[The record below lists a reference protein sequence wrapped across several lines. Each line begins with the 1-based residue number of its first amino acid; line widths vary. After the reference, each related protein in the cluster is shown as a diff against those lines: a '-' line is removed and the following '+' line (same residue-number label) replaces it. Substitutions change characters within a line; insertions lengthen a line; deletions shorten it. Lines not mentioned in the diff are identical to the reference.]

1 MKAMFFL
8 ICIAF
13 STFSGRAAADPSC
26 EGRFVNPITDVC
38 WRCIFPLSL
47 GSVQVG
53 KGDLPDTSNP
63 GSPLQLCPAPPPL
76 FVRPGL
82 AIGYW
87 EPMAMTD
94 VSRSPGCM
102 VNLGGFSINLG
113 KTGMGTARKDDKQ
126 VTGTW
131 STIEKMCIAI
141 SVLIVAGNWVKK
153 HNVMDLLGWVF
164 SLTLVSMLVVIRTP
178 VQIIDY
184 SNVAQVYE
192 VDNVPIGLAIPAS
205 LTTRVGNALI
215 QSYEMVFALPDSV
228 TYSKTGMLFGSN
240 LVAKSTDFLSQ
251 NPQIT
256 TLFSDYVQNCVMGDI
271 FLNHKYSFEEL
282 LNSPDPY
289 TLIFANPSPLR
300 GVFDKNN
307 QFQTCEEASRDLK
320 SALALDTQTGGK
332 TWNYYVR
339 QLFGGKPNPDLLFS
353 QMIGDSYNY
362 FYSSGQSAGQII
374 RQNVTM
380 NALRSGI
387 QSYAAR
393 SGDTASLVNMANTS
407 SLEKQRLAQA
417 TMGHQALRTL
427 PLMQTVIMGIMI
439 GMFPIMVMAAMFNMM
454 TLQVL
459 KGYVFA
465 LIWLQTWPLL
475 FAILNSAM
483 AYYAKQNG
491 VPVVLSE
498 LSQVQ
503 LKNSDIATTA
513 GYIAVMIPPLSWGIV
528 KSMGAAFSSAYSHFS
543 SSGLSA
549 TSQAASGVVD
559 GNYSF
564 ANMQMENVSGY
575 SWGTNSTTSFG
586 QMSRQLANGGMS
598 TQTRDGSMVW
608 DSGGAMSK
616 LPVDIN
622 VGRQIASAQQQMA
635 READVQA
642 ESALHGYN
650 SSVTSAWNSLQQFGT
665 NKGNSASTTTGAD
678 TTDSS
683 QDSMARS
690 KMWNAVVANAK
701 ANNISNEESFQQLMD
716 DSAKSTQGV
725 DLYGSG
731 KWSSGDQLFG
741 KLGKWGTGLSAE
753 AGVKGSAGWTHS
765 SGNTDNVG
773 TSGRESNDSRHDTSS
788 QAAKDFKE
796 ASDYFTSRKT
806 TTSGNITDNN
816 ASSRVDQFAASLSS
830 AKNSYDQYTSSRTR
844 SHEYS
849 EMASRTESMT
859 GQMNENLTQQFANFV
874 QHRAPQDAE
883 AILTNTSSPEIAAQ
897 REALAREFVKEQ
909 VEPRVDAA
917 YQQGRESIG
926 QNMAGVSG
934 GGDNGS
940 VMADY
945 RQNSG
950 RIDAMTQD
958 AGIKDNVDQKV
969 GGMITENKQQQQ
981 ETRENIQR
989 QGAEVKNE
997 NTEME
1002 KDHKT
1007 KANEFK
1013 GDYNER
1019 KSKVKSLPGADSPT
1033 ELEAKAAKIQKDY
1046 LDGKR

>member
-1 MKAMFFL
+1 MLEIYA
-8 ICIAF
+8 IA
-13 STFSGRAAADPSC
+13 GGDWLRGNLNAIAA
-26 EGRFVNPITDVC
+26 F
-38 WRCIFPLSL
+38 
-47 GSVQVG
+47 
-53 KGDLPDTSNP
+53 
-63 GSPLQLCPAPPPL
+63 
-76 FVRPGL
+76 
-82 AIGYW
+82 
-87 EPMAMTD
+87 
-94 VSRSPGCM
+94 
-102 VNLGGFSINLG
+102 
-113 KTGMGTARKDDKQ
+113 MGTS
-126 VTGTW
+126 TW

-153 HNVMDLLGWVF
+153 HNVMDLIGWVF

-586 QMSRQLANGGMS
+586 QMSRQLANGGIS

-608 DSGGAMSK
+608 DSSGAMSK

-678 TTDSS
+678 TTESS

-1013 GDYNER
+1013 GDNNER

>member
-1 MKAMFFL
+1 MLEIYA
-8 ICIAF
+8 IA
-13 STFSGRAAADPSC
+13 GGDWLRGNLNAIAA
-26 EGRFVNPITDVC
+26 F
-38 WRCIFPLSL
+38 
-47 GSVQVG
+47 
-53 KGDLPDTSNP
+53 
-63 GSPLQLCPAPPPL
+63 
-76 FVRPGL
+76 
-82 AIGYW
+82 
-87 EPMAMTD
+87 
-94 VSRSPGCM
+94 
-102 VNLGGFSINLG
+102 
-113 KTGMGTARKDDKQ
+113 MGTS
-126 VTGTW
+126 TW

-153 HNVMDLLGWVF
+153 HNVMDLIGWVF

-417 TMGHQALRTL
+417 TMGHQALRAL
-427 PLMQTVIMGIMI
+427 PLMQTVIMGLMI

-635 READVQA
+635 RESDVQA

-678 TTDSS
+678 TTESS

-690 KMWNAVVANAK
+690 KMMNAVDSYAKEGANK
-701 ANNISNEESFQQLMD
+701 QVI
-716 DSAKSTQGV
+716 
-725 DLYGSG
+725 
-731 KWSSGDQLFG
+731 
-741 KLGKWGTGLSAE
+741 
-753 AGVKGSAGWTHS
+753 
-765 SGNTDNVG
+765 
-773 TSGRESNDSRHDTSS
+773 SS
-788 QAAKDFKE
+788 QADSLIKISRIWADFFP
-796 ASDYFTSRKT
+796 A
-806 TTSGNITDNN
+806 
-816 ASSRVDQFAASLSS
+816 
-830 AKNSYDQYTSSRTR
+830 
-844 SHEYS
+844 
-849 EMASRTESMT
+849 
-859 GQMNENLTQQFANFV
+859 
-874 QHRAPQDAE
+874 
-883 AILTNTSSPEIAAQ
+883 NTSNQPI
-897 REALAREFVKEQ
+897 
-909 VEPRVDAA
+909 
-917 YQQGRESIG
+917 
-926 QNMAGVSG
+926 
-934 GGDNGS
+934 
-940 VMADY
+940 
-945 RQNSG
+945 
-950 RIDAMTQD
+950 
-958 AGIKDNVDQKV
+958 
-969 GGMITENKQQQQ
+969 
-981 ETRENIQR
+981 
-989 QGAEVKNE
+989 
-997 NTEME
+997 
-1002 KDHKT
+1002 
-1007 KANEFK
+1007 
-1013 GDYNER
+1013 
-1019 KSKVKSLPGADSPT
+1019 
-1033 ELEAKAAKIQKDY
+1033 
-1046 LDGKR
+1046 

>member
-1 MKAMFFL
+1 MLEIYA
-8 ICIAF
+8 IA
-13 STFSGRAAADPSC
+13 GGDWLRGNLNAIAA
-26 EGRFVNPITDVC
+26 F
-38 WRCIFPLSL
+38 
-47 GSVQVG
+47 
-53 KGDLPDTSNP
+53 
-63 GSPLQLCPAPPPL
+63 
-76 FVRPGL
+76 
-82 AIGYW
+82 
-87 EPMAMTD
+87 
-94 VSRSPGCM
+94 
-102 VNLGGFSINLG
+102 
-113 KTGMGTARKDDKQ
+113 MGTS
-126 VTGTW
+126 TW

-153 HNVMDLLGWVF
+153 HNVMDLIGWVF

-205 LTTRVGNALI
+205 LTTRAGNALI

-320 SALALDTQTGGK
+320 SALVLDTQTGGK

-678 TTDSS
+678 TTESS

-1007 KANEFK
+1007 KEGANKF
-1013 GDYNER
+1013 
-1019 KSKVKSLPGADSPT
+1019 L
-1033 ELEAKAAKIQKDY
+1033 I
-1046 LDGKR
+1046 

>member
-1 MKAMFFL
+1 MLEIYA
-8 ICIAF
+8 IA
-13 STFSGRAAADPSC
+13 GGDWLRGNLNAIAA
-26 EGRFVNPITDVC
+26 F
-38 WRCIFPLSL
+38 
-47 GSVQVG
+47 
-53 KGDLPDTSNP
+53 
-63 GSPLQLCPAPPPL
+63 
-76 FVRPGL
+76 
-82 AIGYW
+82 
-87 EPMAMTD
+87 
-94 VSRSPGCM
+94 
-102 VNLGGFSINLG
+102 
-113 KTGMGTARKDDKQ
+113 MGTS
-126 VTGTW
+126 TW

-153 HNVMDLLGWVF
+153 HNVMDLIGWVF

-586 QMSRQLANGGMS
+586 QMSRQLANGGIS

-608 DSGGAMSK
+608 DSSGAMSK

-678 TTDSS
+678 TTESS

-725 DLYGSG
+725 DL
-731 KWSSGDQLFG
+731 
-741 KLGKWGTGLSAE
+741 
-753 AGVKGSAGWTHS
+753 
-765 SGNTDNVG
+765 
-773 TSGRESNDSRHDTSS
+773 
-788 QAAKDFKE
+788 
-796 ASDYFTSRKT
+796 
-806 TTSGNITDNN
+806 
-816 ASSRVDQFAASLSS
+816 
-830 AKNSYDQYTSSRTR
+830 
-844 SHEYS
+844 
-849 EMASRTESMT
+849 
-859 GQMNENLTQQFANFV
+859 
-874 QHRAPQDAE
+874 
-883 AILTNTSSPEIAAQ
+883 
-897 REALAREFVKEQ
+897 
-909 VEPRVDAA
+909 
-917 YQQGRESIG
+917 
-926 QNMAGVSG
+926 
-934 GGDNGS
+934 
-940 VMADY
+940 
-945 RQNSG
+945 
-950 RIDAMTQD
+950 
-958 AGIKDNVDQKV
+958 
-969 GGMITENKQQQQ
+969 
-981 ETRENIQR
+981 
-989 QGAEVKNE
+989 
-997 NTEME
+997 
-1002 KDHKT
+1002 
-1007 KANEFK
+1007 
-1013 GDYNER
+1013 
-1019 KSKVKSLPGADSPT
+1019 
-1033 ELEAKAAKIQKDY
+1033 
-1046 LDGKR
+1046 

>member
-1 MKAMFFL
+1 
-8 ICIAF
+8 
-13 STFSGRAAADPSC
+13 
-26 EGRFVNPITDVC
+26 
-38 WRCIFPLSL
+38 
-47 GSVQVG
+47 
-53 KGDLPDTSNP
+53 
-63 GSPLQLCPAPPPL
+63 
-76 FVRPGL
+76 
-82 AIGYW
+82 
-87 EPMAMTD
+87 
-94 VSRSPGCM
+94 
-102 VNLGGFSINLG
+102 
-113 KTGMGTARKDDKQ
+113 
-126 VTGTW
+126 
-131 STIEKMCIAI
+131 
-141 SVLIVAGNWVKK
+141 
-153 HNVMDLLGWVF
+153 
-164 SLTLVSMLVVIRTP
+164 
-178 VQIIDY
+178 
-184 SNVAQVYE
+184 
-192 VDNVPIGLAIPAS
+192 
-205 LTTRVGNALI
+205 
-215 QSYEMVFALPDSV
+215 
-228 TYSKTGMLFGSN
+228 
-240 LVAKSTDFLSQ
+240 
-251 NPQIT
+251 
-256 TLFSDYVQNCVMGDI
+256 
-271 FLNHKYSFEEL
+271 
-282 LNSPDPY
+282 
-289 TLIFANPSPLR
+289 
-300 GVFDKNN
+300 
-307 QFQTCEEASRDLK
+307 
-320 SALALDTQTGGK
+320 
-332 TWNYYVR
+332 
-339 QLFGGKPNPDLLFS
+339 
-353 QMIGDSYNY
+353 
-362 FYSSGQSAGQII
+362 
-374 RQNVTM
+374 
-380 NALRSGI
+380 
-387 QSYAAR
+387 
-393 SGDTASLVNMANTS
+393 
-407 SLEKQRLAQA
+407 
-417 TMGHQALRTL
+417 
-427 PLMQTVIMGIMI
+427 
-439 GMFPIMVMAAMFNMM
+439 
-454 TLQVL
+454 
-459 KGYVFA
+459 
-465 LIWLQTWPLL
+465 
-475 FAILNSAM
+475 
-483 AYYAKQNG
+483 
-491 VPVVLSE
+491 
-498 LSQVQ
+498 VQ

>member
-1 MKAMFFL
+1 MLEIYA
-8 ICIAF
+8 IA
-13 STFSGRAAADPSC
+13 GGDWLRGNLNAIAA
-26 EGRFVNPITDVC
+26 F
-38 WRCIFPLSL
+38 
-47 GSVQVG
+47 
-53 KGDLPDTSNP
+53 
-63 GSPLQLCPAPPPL
+63 
-76 FVRPGL
+76 
-82 AIGYW
+82 
-87 EPMAMTD
+87 
-94 VSRSPGCM
+94 
-102 VNLGGFSINLG
+102 
-113 KTGMGTARKDDKQ
+113 MGTS
-126 VTGTW
+126 TW

-153 HNVMDLLGWVF
+153 HNVMDLIGWVF

-417 TMGHQALRTL
+417 TMGHQELRAL
-427 PLMQTVIMGIMI
+427 PLMQTVIMGLMI

-665 NKGNSASTTTGAD
+665 NKGNSTSTTTGAD
-678 TTDSS
+678 TTESS

-716 DSAKSTQGV
+716 KSTKGAV
-725 DLYGSG
+725 SGEIYGGG
-731 KWSSGDQLFG
+731 KWSSGDQLAG
-741 KLGKWGTGLSAE
+741 KLGKLATGFSAE
-753 AGVKGSAGWTHS
+753 GGFKGSVAL
-765 SGNTDNVG
+765 SGTSGSTDS
-773 TSGRESNDSRHDTSS
+773 TTESGRESHDSRHDTSS

-830 AKNSYDQYTSSRTR
+830 AKNSYDQYTTSRTR

-849 EMASRTESMT
+849 EMASRTESMS

-945 RQNSG
+945 GQNSG

-958 AGIKDNVDQKV
+958 AGIKDNVGQKV
-969 GGMITENKQQQQ
+969 DGMISENKQQHK
-981 ETRENIQR
+981 ETRENIQQ
-989 QGAEVKNE
+989 QGVEVKKE
-997 NTEME
+997 NAELE
-1002 KDHKT
+1002 NDHKT
-1007 KANEFK
+1007 KGNDFK
-1013 GDYNER
+1013 NTYNNKKESQT
-1019 KSKVKSLPGADSPT
+1019 KLPGADT
-1033 ELEAKAAKIQKDY
+1033 TKELLDKARK
-1046 LDGKR
+1046 LENETSKR

>member
-1 MKAMFFL
+1 MLEIYA
-8 ICIAF
+8 IA
-13 STFSGRAAADPSC
+13 GGDWLRGNLNAIAA
-26 EGRFVNPITDVC
+26 F
-38 WRCIFPLSL
+38 
-47 GSVQVG
+47 
-53 KGDLPDTSNP
+53 
-63 GSPLQLCPAPPPL
+63 
-76 FVRPGL
+76 
-82 AIGYW
+82 
-87 EPMAMTD
+87 
-94 VSRSPGCM
+94 
-102 VNLGGFSINLG
+102 
-113 KTGMGTARKDDKQ
+113 MGTS
-126 VTGTW
+126 TW

-153 HNVMDLLGWVF
+153 HNVMDLIGWVF

-678 TTDSS
+678 TTESS
-683 QDSMARS
+683 QDSMARN

>member
-1 MKAMFFL
+1 MLEVYA
-8 ICIAF
+8 IA
-13 STFSGRAAADPSC
+13 GGDWLRGNLNAIAA
-26 EGRFVNPITDVC
+26 F
-38 WRCIFPLSL
+38 
-47 GSVQVG
+47 
-53 KGDLPDTSNP
+53 
-63 GSPLQLCPAPPPL
+63 
-76 FVRPGL
+76 
-82 AIGYW
+82 
-87 EPMAMTD
+87 
-94 VSRSPGCM
+94 
-102 VNLGGFSINLG
+102 
-113 KTGMGTARKDDKQ
+113 MG
-126 VTGTW
+126 TGTW

-153 HNVMDLLGWVF
+153 HNVMDLIGWVF

-251 NPQIT
+251 NPEIT

-393 SGDTASLVNMANTS
+393 SGDTASLVNIANTS

-417 TMGHQALRTL
+417 TMGHQALRAL
-427 PLMQTVIMGIMI
+427 PLTQTVIMGIMI

-635 READVQA
+635 RESDVQA

-678 TTDSS
+678 TTESS

-958 AGIKDNVDQKV
+958 SGIKDNVDQKV

>member
-1 MKAMFFL
+1 
-8 ICIAF
+8 
-13 STFSGRAAADPSC
+13 
-26 EGRFVNPITDVC
+26 
-38 WRCIFPLSL
+38 
-47 GSVQVG
+47 
-53 KGDLPDTSNP
+53 
-63 GSPLQLCPAPPPL
+63 
-76 FVRPGL
+76 
-82 AIGYW
+82 
-87 EPMAMTD
+87 
-94 VSRSPGCM
+94 
-102 VNLGGFSINLG
+102 
-113 KTGMGTARKDDKQ
+113 
-126 VTGTW
+126 
-131 STIEKMCIAI
+131 
-141 SVLIVAGNWVKK
+141 
-153 HNVMDLLGWVF
+153 F

-205 LTTRVGNALI
+205 LTTRAGNALI

-320 SALALDTQTGGK
+320 SALVLDTQTGGK

-586 QMSRQLANGGMS
+586 QMSRQLANGGIS

-678 TTDSS
+678 TTESS

>member
-1 MKAMFFL
+1 
-8 ICIAF
+8 
-13 STFSGRAAADPSC
+13 
-26 EGRFVNPITDVC
+26 
-38 WRCIFPLSL
+38 
-47 GSVQVG
+47 
-53 KGDLPDTSNP
+53 
-63 GSPLQLCPAPPPL
+63 
-76 FVRPGL
+76 
-82 AIGYW
+82 
-87 EPMAMTD
+87 
-94 VSRSPGCM
+94 
-102 VNLGGFSINLG
+102 
-113 KTGMGTARKDDKQ
+113 
-126 VTGTW
+126 
-131 STIEKMCIAI
+131 
-141 SVLIVAGNWVKK
+141 
-153 HNVMDLLGWVF
+153 
-164 SLTLVSMLVVIRTP
+164 
-178 VQIIDY
+178 
-184 SNVAQVYE
+184 
-192 VDNVPIGLAIPAS
+192 
-205 LTTRVGNALI
+205 
-215 QSYEMVFALPDSV
+215 
-228 TYSKTGMLFGSN
+228 
-240 LVAKSTDFLSQ
+240 
-251 NPQIT
+251 
-256 TLFSDYVQNCVMGDI
+256 
-271 FLNHKYSFEEL
+271 
-282 LNSPDPY
+282 
-289 TLIFANPSPLR
+289 
-300 GVFDKNN
+300 
-307 QFQTCEEASRDLK
+307 
-320 SALALDTQTGGK
+320 
-332 TWNYYVR
+332 
-339 QLFGGKPNPDLLFS
+339 
-353 QMIGDSYNY
+353 
-362 FYSSGQSAGQII
+362 
-374 RQNVTM
+374 
-380 NALRSGI
+380 
-387 QSYAAR
+387 
-393 SGDTASLVNMANTS
+393 
-407 SLEKQRLAQA
+407 
-417 TMGHQALRTL
+417 
-427 PLMQTVIMGIMI
+427 
-439 GMFPIMVMAAMFNMM
+439 
-454 TLQVL
+454 
-459 KGYVFA
+459 VFA

-586 QMSRQLANGGMS
+586 QMSRQLANGGIS

-678 TTDSS
+678 TTESS

>member
-1 MKAMFFL
+1 
-8 ICIAF
+8 
-13 STFSGRAAADPSC
+13 
-26 EGRFVNPITDVC
+26 
-38 WRCIFPLSL
+38 
-47 GSVQVG
+47 
-53 KGDLPDTSNP
+53 
-63 GSPLQLCPAPPPL
+63 
-76 FVRPGL
+76 
-82 AIGYW
+82 
-87 EPMAMTD
+87 
-94 VSRSPGCM
+94 
-102 VNLGGFSINLG
+102 
-113 KTGMGTARKDDKQ
+113 
-126 VTGTW
+126 
-131 STIEKMCIAI
+131 
-141 SVLIVAGNWVKK
+141 
-153 HNVMDLLGWVF
+153 
-164 SLTLVSMLVVIRTP
+164 
-178 VQIIDY
+178 
-184 SNVAQVYE
+184 
-192 VDNVPIGLAIPAS
+192 
-205 LTTRVGNALI
+205 
-215 QSYEMVFALPDSV
+215 
-228 TYSKTGMLFGSN
+228 
-240 LVAKSTDFLSQ
+240 
-251 NPQIT
+251 
-256 TLFSDYVQNCVMGDI
+256 
-271 FLNHKYSFEEL
+271 
-282 LNSPDPY
+282 
-289 TLIFANPSPLR
+289 
-300 GVFDKNN
+300 
-307 QFQTCEEASRDLK
+307 
-320 SALALDTQTGGK
+320 
-332 TWNYYVR
+332 
-339 QLFGGKPNPDLLFS
+339 
-353 QMIGDSYNY
+353 
-362 FYSSGQSAGQII
+362 
-374 RQNVTM
+374 
-380 NALRSGI
+380 
-387 QSYAAR
+387 
-393 SGDTASLVNMANTS
+393 
-407 SLEKQRLAQA
+407 
-417 TMGHQALRTL
+417 
-427 PLMQTVIMGIMI
+427 
-439 GMFPIMVMAAMFNMM
+439 
-454 TLQVL
+454 
-459 KGYVFA
+459 VFA

>member
-1 MKAMFFL
+1 MLEVYA
-8 ICIAF
+8 IA
-13 STFSGRAAADPSC
+13 GGDWLRGNLNAIAA
-26 EGRFVNPITDVC
+26 F
-38 WRCIFPLSL
+38 
-47 GSVQVG
+47 
-53 KGDLPDTSNP
+53 
-63 GSPLQLCPAPPPL
+63 
-76 FVRPGL
+76 
-82 AIGYW
+82 
-87 EPMAMTD
+87 
-94 VSRSPGCM
+94 
-102 VNLGGFSINLG
+102 
-113 KTGMGTARKDDKQ
+113 MG
-126 VTGTW
+126 TGTW

-153 HNVMDLLGWVF
+153 HNVMDLIGWVF

-271 FLNHKYSFEEL
+271 FLNHKYTFEEL

-393 SGDTASLVNMANTS
+393 SGDTASLVNIANTS

-417 TMGHQALRTL
+417 TMGHQALRAL
-427 PLMQTVIMGIMI
+427 PLTQTVIMGIMI

-459 KGYVFA
+459 KGYAFA

-678 TTDSS
+678 TTESS

-883 AILTNTSSPEIAAQ
+883 AILTNTSSPDIAAQ

-926 QNMAGVSG
+926 QNMAGVSS

>member
-1 MKAMFFL
+1 MLEIYA
-8 ICIAF
+8 IA
-13 STFSGRAAADPSC
+13 GGDWLRGNLNAIAA
-26 EGRFVNPITDVC
+26 F
-38 WRCIFPLSL
+38 
-47 GSVQVG
+47 
-53 KGDLPDTSNP
+53 
-63 GSPLQLCPAPPPL
+63 
-76 FVRPGL
+76 
-82 AIGYW
+82 
-87 EPMAMTD
+87 
-94 VSRSPGCM
+94 
-102 VNLGGFSINLG
+102 
-113 KTGMGTARKDDKQ
+113 MGTS
-126 VTGTW
+126 TW

-153 HNVMDLLGWVF
+153 HNVMDLIGWVF

-205 LTTRVGNALI
+205 LTTRAGNALI

-320 SALALDTQTGGK
+320 SALVLDTQTGGK

-678 TTDSS
+678 TTESS

-945 RQNSG
+945 GQNSR
-950 RIDAMTQD
+950 RIDVMTQD
-958 AGIKDNVDQKV
+958 AGIKDNVGQKV
-969 GGMITENKQQQQ
+969 DRMITENKQQHQ

-989 QGAEVKNE
+989 QGAEVKSE
-997 NTEME
+997 NAEME
-1002 KDHKT
+1002 KNHKT

-1019 KSKVKSLPGADSPT
+1019 KSKVNSLPGADSQA
-1033 ELEAKAAKIQKDY
+1033 ELEEKAAKTQKDF

>member
-1 MKAMFFL
+1 
-8 ICIAF
+8 I
-13 STFSGRAAADPSC
+13 
-26 EGRFVNPITDVC
+26 
-38 WRCIFPLSL
+38 
-47 GSVQVG
+47 
-53 KGDLPDTSNP
+53 
-63 GSPLQLCPAPPPL
+63 
-76 FVRPGL
+76 
-82 AIGYW
+82 
-87 EPMAMTD
+87 
-94 VSRSPGCM
+94 
-102 VNLGGFSINLG
+102 
-113 KTGMGTARKDDKQ
+113 
-126 VTGTW
+126 
-131 STIEKMCIAI
+131 
-141 SVLIVAGNWVKK
+141 
-153 HNVMDLLGWVF
+153 GWVF

-678 TTDSS
+678 TTESS

>member
-1 MKAMFFL
+1 MLEIYA
-8 ICIAF
+8 IA
-13 STFSGRAAADPSC
+13 GGDWLRGNLNAIAA
-26 EGRFVNPITDVC
+26 F
-38 WRCIFPLSL
+38 
-47 GSVQVG
+47 
-53 KGDLPDTSNP
+53 
-63 GSPLQLCPAPPPL
+63 
-76 FVRPGL
+76 
-82 AIGYW
+82 
-87 EPMAMTD
+87 
-94 VSRSPGCM
+94 
-102 VNLGGFSINLG
+102 
-113 KTGMGTARKDDKQ
+113 MGTS
-126 VTGTW
+126 TW

-153 HNVMDLLGWVF
+153 HNVMDLIGWVF

-417 TMGHQALRTL
+417 TMGHQAVRTL

-665 NKGNSASTTTGAD
+665 NKGNSTSTTTGAD
-678 TTDSS
+678 TTESS

-716 DSAKSTQGV
+716 KSTKGAV
-725 DLYGSG
+725 SGEIYGGG
-731 KWSSGDQLFG
+731 KWSSGDQLAG
-741 KLGKWGTGLSAE
+741 KLGKLATGFSAE
-753 AGVKGSAGWTHS
+753 GGFKGSVAL
-765 SGNTDNVG
+765 SGTSGSTDS
-773 TSGRESNDSRHDTSS
+773 TTESGRESHDSRHDTSS

-830 AKNSYDQYTSSRTR
+830 AKNSYDQYTTSRTR

-849 EMASRTESMT
+849 EMASRTESMS

-945 RQNSG
+945 GQNSG

-958 AGIKDNVDQKV
+958 AGIKDNVGQKV
-969 GGMITENKQQQQ
+969 DGMIAENKQQHK
-981 ETRENIQR
+981 ETRENIQQ
-989 QGAEVKNE
+989 QGVEVKKE
-997 NTEME
+997 NAELE
-1002 KDHKT
+1002 NDHKT
-1007 KANEFK
+1007 KGNDFK
-1013 GDYNER
+1013 NTYNNKKESQT
-1019 KSKVKSLPGADSPT
+1019 KLPGADT
-1033 ELEAKAAKIQKDY
+1033 TKELLDKARK
-1046 LDGKR
+1046 LENETSKR

>member
-1 MKAMFFL
+1 MLEIYA
-8 ICIAF
+8 IA
-13 STFSGRAAADPSC
+13 GGDWLRGNLNAIAA
-26 EGRFVNPITDVC
+26 F
-38 WRCIFPLSL
+38 
-47 GSVQVG
+47 
-53 KGDLPDTSNP
+53 
-63 GSPLQLCPAPPPL
+63 
-76 FVRPGL
+76 
-82 AIGYW
+82 
-87 EPMAMTD
+87 
-94 VSRSPGCM
+94 
-102 VNLGGFSINLG
+102 
-113 KTGMGTARKDDKQ
+113 MGTS
-126 VTGTW
+126 TW

-153 HNVMDLLGWVF
+153 HNVMDLIGWVF

-678 TTDSS
+678 TTESS

-716 DSAKSTQGV
+716 DSSKRSQSFDAHV
-725 DLYGSG
+725 SG
-731 KWSSGDQLFG
+731 KWF
-741 KLGKWGTGLSAE
+741 
-753 AGVKGSAGWTHS
+753 
-765 SGNTDNVG
+765 
-773 TSGRESNDSRHDTSS
+773 
-788 QAAKDFKE
+788 
-796 ASDYFTSRKT
+796 
-806 TTSGNITDNN
+806 
-816 ASSRVDQFAASLSS
+816 
-830 AKNSYDQYTSSRTR
+830 
-844 SHEYS
+844 
-849 EMASRTESMT
+849 
-859 GQMNENLTQQFANFV
+859 
-874 QHRAPQDAE
+874 
-883 AILTNTSSPEIAAQ
+883 
-897 REALAREFVKEQ
+897 
-909 VEPRVDAA
+909 
-917 YQQGRESIG
+917 
-926 QNMAGVSG
+926 
-934 GGDNGS
+934 
-940 VMADY
+940 
-945 RQNSG
+945 
-950 RIDAMTQD
+950 
-958 AGIKDNVDQKV
+958 
-969 GGMITENKQQQQ
+969 
-981 ETRENIQR
+981 
-989 QGAEVKNE
+989 
-997 NTEME
+997 
-1002 KDHKT
+1002 
-1007 KANEFK
+1007 
-1013 GDYNER
+1013 
-1019 KSKVKSLPGADSPT
+1019 
-1033 ELEAKAAKIQKDY
+1033 
-1046 LDGKR
+1046 

>member
-1 MKAMFFL
+1 
-8 ICIAF
+8 
-13 STFSGRAAADPSC
+13 
-26 EGRFVNPITDVC
+26 
-38 WRCIFPLSL
+38 
-47 GSVQVG
+47 
-53 KGDLPDTSNP
+53 
-63 GSPLQLCPAPPPL
+63 
-76 FVRPGL
+76 
-82 AIGYW
+82 
-87 EPMAMTD
+87 
-94 VSRSPGCM
+94 
-102 VNLGGFSINLG
+102 
-113 KTGMGTARKDDKQ
+113 
-126 VTGTW
+126 
-131 STIEKMCIAI
+131 
-141 SVLIVAGNWVKK
+141 
-153 HNVMDLLGWVF
+153 
-164 SLTLVSMLVVIRTP
+164 SMLVVIRTP

-205 LTTRVGNALI
+205 LTTRAGNALI

-320 SALALDTQTGGK
+320 SALVLDTQTGGK

-678 TTDSS
+678 TTESS

-1033 ELEAKAAKIQKDY
+1033 
-1046 LDGKR
+1046 

>member
-1 MKAMFFL
+1 MLEVYA
-8 ICIAF
+8 IA
-13 STFSGRAAADPSC
+13 GGDWLRGNLNAIAA
-26 EGRFVNPITDVC
+26 F
-38 WRCIFPLSL
+38 
-47 GSVQVG
+47 
-53 KGDLPDTSNP
+53 
-63 GSPLQLCPAPPPL
+63 
-76 FVRPGL
+76 
-82 AIGYW
+82 
-87 EPMAMTD
+87 
-94 VSRSPGCM
+94 
-102 VNLGGFSINLG
+102 
-113 KTGMGTARKDDKQ
+113 MG
-126 VTGTW
+126 TGTW

-271 FLNHKYSFEEL
+271 FLNHKYTFEEL
-282 LNSPDPY
+282 LNSSDPY

-353 QMIGDSYNY
+353 QMIGDSYSY

-393 SGDTASLVNMANTS
+393 SGDTASLVNIANTS

-543 SSGLSA
+543 SSGLGA

-635 READVQA
+635 READVLA

-678 TTDSS
+678 TTESS

-716 DSAKSTQGV
+716 KSTKGAV
-725 DLYGSG
+725 SGEIYGGG
-731 KWSSGDQLFG
+731 KWSSGDQLAG
-741 KLGKWGTGLSAE
+741 KLGKLATGFSAD
-753 AGVKGSAGWTHS
+753 GGFKGSVAL
-765 SGNTDNVG
+765 SGTSGSTDSTNE
-773 TSGRESNDSRHDTSS
+773 SGRESHDSRHDTSS

-816 ASSRVDQFAASLSS
+816 ASSRVDQFSASLSS
-830 AKNSYDQYTSSRTR
+830 AKNSYDQYTTSRTR

-859 GQMNENLTQQFANFV
+859 GQMNENLTQQFASFV

-926 QNMAGVSG
+926 QNMTGVSG

-945 RQNSG
+945 GQNSG
-950 RIDAMTQD
+950 RIDSMTQD
-958 AGIKDNVDQKV
+958 AGIKDNVGQKV
-969 GGMITENKQQQQ
+969 DGMIAENKQQHQ
-981 ETRENIQR
+981 ETRENIQQ
-989 QGAEVKNE
+989 QGVEVKKE
-997 NTEME
+997 NAELE
-1002 KDHKT
+1002 NDHKT
-1007 KANEFK
+1007 KGNDFK
-1013 GDYNER
+1013 NTYNNKKESQT
-1019 KSKVKSLPGADSPT
+1019 KLPGADT
-1033 ELEAKAAKIQKDY
+1033 TKELLDKARK
-1046 LDGKR
+1046 LENETSKR

>member
-1 MKAMFFL
+1 
-8 ICIAF
+8 
-13 STFSGRAAADPSC
+13 
-26 EGRFVNPITDVC
+26 
-38 WRCIFPLSL
+38 
-47 GSVQVG
+47 
-53 KGDLPDTSNP
+53 
-63 GSPLQLCPAPPPL
+63 
-76 FVRPGL
+76 
-82 AIGYW
+82 
-87 EPMAMTD
+87 
-94 VSRSPGCM
+94 
-102 VNLGGFSINLG
+102 
-113 KTGMGTARKDDKQ
+113 
-126 VTGTW
+126 
-131 STIEKMCIAI
+131 
-141 SVLIVAGNWVKK
+141 
-153 HNVMDLLGWVF
+153 
-164 SLTLVSMLVVIRTP
+164 
-178 VQIIDY
+178 
-184 SNVAQVYE
+184 
-192 VDNVPIGLAIPAS
+192 PIGLAIPAS

-678 TTDSS
+678 TTESS

>member
-1 MKAMFFL
+1 MLEIYA
-8 ICIAF
+8 IA
-13 STFSGRAAADPSC
+13 GGDWLRGNLNAIAA
-26 EGRFVNPITDVC
+26 F
-38 WRCIFPLSL
+38 
-47 GSVQVG
+47 
-53 KGDLPDTSNP
+53 
-63 GSPLQLCPAPPPL
+63 
-76 FVRPGL
+76 
-82 AIGYW
+82 
-87 EPMAMTD
+87 
-94 VSRSPGCM
+94 
-102 VNLGGFSINLG
+102 
-113 KTGMGTARKDDKQ
+113 MGTS
-126 VTGTW
+126 TW

-153 HNVMDLLGWVF
+153 HNVMDLIGWVF

-393 SGDTASLVNMANTS
+393 SGDTASLVNIANTS

-586 QMSRQLANGGMS
+586 QMSRQLANGGIS

-608 DSGGAMSK
+608 DSSGAMSK

-678 TTDSS
+678 TTESS

>member
-1 MKAMFFL
+1 
-8 ICIAF
+8 
-13 STFSGRAAADPSC
+13 
-26 EGRFVNPITDVC
+26 
-38 WRCIFPLSL
+38 
-47 GSVQVG
+47 
-53 KGDLPDTSNP
+53 
-63 GSPLQLCPAPPPL
+63 
-76 FVRPGL
+76 
-82 AIGYW
+82 
-87 EPMAMTD
+87 
-94 VSRSPGCM
+94 
-102 VNLGGFSINLG
+102 
-113 KTGMGTARKDDKQ
+113 
-126 VTGTW
+126 
-131 STIEKMCIAI
+131 
-141 SVLIVAGNWVKK
+141 AGNWVKK
-153 HNVMDLLGWVF
+153 HNVMDLIGWVF

-678 TTDSS
+678 TTESS

>member
-1 MKAMFFL
+1 MLEVYA
-8 ICIAF
+8 IA
-13 STFSGRAAADPSC
+13 GGDWLRGNLNAIAA
-26 EGRFVNPITDVC
+26 F
-38 WRCIFPLSL
+38 
-47 GSVQVG
+47 
-53 KGDLPDTSNP
+53 
-63 GSPLQLCPAPPPL
+63 
-76 FVRPGL
+76 
-82 AIGYW
+82 
-87 EPMAMTD
+87 
-94 VSRSPGCM
+94 
-102 VNLGGFSINLG
+102 
-113 KTGMGTARKDDKQ
+113 MG
-126 VTGTW
+126 TGTW

-141 SVLIVAGNWVKK
+141 SVLIVAGSWVKK
-153 HNVMDLLGWVF
+153 HNVMDLIGWVF

-417 TMGHQALRTL
+417 TMGHQALRAL
-427 PLMQTVIMGIMI
+427 PLMQTVIMGLMI

-650 SSVTSAWNSLQQFGT
+650 SSVTSAWNSLQQFST
-665 NKGNSASTTTGAD
+665 NKGNSTSTTTGAD
-678 TTDSS
+678 TTESS

-716 DSAKSTQGV
+716 ESRKGTVSGEM
-725 DLYGSG
+725 YGNA
-731 KWSSGDQLFG
+731 KWSSGDQLVG
-741 KLGKWGTGLSAE
+741 ILGKWATGLTAE
-753 AGVKGSAGWTHS
+753 GGAKISAGVNAS
-765 SGNTDNVG
+765 SGSTDS
-773 TSGRESNDSRHDTSS
+773 TTESGRESHDSRHDTSS

-830 AKNSYDQYTSSRTR
+830 AKNSYDQYTTSRTR

-859 GQMNENLTQQFANFV
+859 GQMSENLTQQFANFV
-874 QHRAPQDAE
+874 QRRAPQDAE

-909 VEPRVDAA
+909 VEPRFDAA

-945 RQNSG
+945 GQNSG

-958 AGIKDNVDQKV
+958 AGIKDNVGQKV
-969 GGMITENKQQQQ
+969 DGMIAENKQQHQ
-981 ETRENIQR
+981 ETRENIQQ
-989 QGAEVKNE
+989 QGVEVKKE
-997 NTEME
+997 NAELE
-1002 KDHKT
+1002 NDHKT
-1007 KANEFK
+1007 KGNDFK
-1013 GDYNER
+1013 NSYNDKKEHQTR
-1019 KSKVKSLPGADSPT
+1019 LPGADST
-1033 ELEAKAAKIQKDY
+1033 KELLDKATKLENEKPK
-1046 LDGKR
+1046 G

>member
-1 MKAMFFL
+1 MLEIYA
-8 ICIAF
+8 IA
-13 STFSGRAAADPSC
+13 GGDWLRGNLNAIAA
-26 EGRFVNPITDVC
+26 F
-38 WRCIFPLSL
+38 
-47 GSVQVG
+47 
-53 KGDLPDTSNP
+53 
-63 GSPLQLCPAPPPL
+63 
-76 FVRPGL
+76 
-82 AIGYW
+82 
-87 EPMAMTD
+87 
-94 VSRSPGCM
+94 
-102 VNLGGFSINLG
+102 
-113 KTGMGTARKDDKQ
+113 MGTS
-126 VTGTW
+126 TW

-153 HNVMDLLGWVF
+153 HNVMDLIGWVF

-393 SGDTASLVNMANTS
+393 SGDTASLVNIANTS

-543 SSGLSA
+543 SSGLGA

-635 READVQA
+635 RESDVQA

-678 TTDSS
+678 TTESS

-716 DSAKSTQGV
+716 KSTKGAV
-725 DLYGSG
+725 SGEIYGGG
-731 KWSSGDQLFG
+731 KWSSGDQLAG
-741 KLGKWGTGLSAE
+741 KLGKLATGFSAD
-753 AGVKGSAGWTHS
+753 GGFKGSVAL
-765 SGNTDNVG
+765 SGTSGSTDSTNE
-773 TSGRESNDSRHDTSS
+773 SGRESHDSRHDTSS

-816 ASSRVDQFAASLSS
+816 ASSRVDQFSASLSS
-830 AKNSYDQYTSSRTR
+830 AKNSYDQYTTSRTR

-909 VEPRVDAA
+909 VEPRVDGA

-926 QNMAGVSG
+926 QNMTGVSG

-945 RQNSG
+945 GQNSG
-950 RIDAMTQD
+950 RIDAMTQE
-958 AGIKDNVDQKV
+958 AGIKGDVGQKV
-969 GGMITENKQQQQ
+969 DGMIAENKQQHQ
-981 ETRENIQR
+981 ETRENIQQ
-989 QGAEVKNE
+989 QGVEVKKE
-997 NTEME
+997 NAELE
-1002 KDHKT
+1002 NDHKT
-1007 KANEFK
+1007 KGNDFK
-1013 GDYNER
+1013 NTYNNKKESQT
-1019 KSKVKSLPGADSPT
+1019 KLPGADT
-1033 ELEAKAAKIQKDY
+1033 TKELLDKARK
-1046 LDGKR
+1046 LENETSKR